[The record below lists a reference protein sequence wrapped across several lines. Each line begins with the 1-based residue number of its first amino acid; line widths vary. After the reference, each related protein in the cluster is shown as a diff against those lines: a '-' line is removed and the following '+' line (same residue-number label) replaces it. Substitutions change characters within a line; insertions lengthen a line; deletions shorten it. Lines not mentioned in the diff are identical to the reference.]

1 MSSIILALIGG
12 AILGIAVVGYLY
24 VNGRIAGISGLLA
37 QVLQPKSLLN
47 NLAFWF
53 LSGLFIIPFIYQLFV
68 EPEIVIKSS
77 PIGLIIAGILVG
89 FGTRLGSG
97 CTSGHGI
104 CGMSRLSVRSI
115 VATVTFMLAGIVTVF
130 VIRHILGDE
139 KRKMYLR
146 SYLADYLH

>member
-1 MSSIILALIGG
+1 MSSIILALVGG
-12 AILGIAVVGYLY
+12 SILGISVVGYLY

-47 NLAFWF
+47 NPAFWF

-77 PIGLIIAGILVG
+77 PLGLIITGLLVG

-104 CGMSRLSVRSI
+104 CGISRLSVRSI

-130 VIRHILGDE
+130 VIRHVLG
-139 KRKMYLR
+139 
-146 SYLADYLH
+146 AAI

>member
-47 NLAFWF
+47 NPAFWF

-68 EPEIVIKSS
+68 EPEVVIKSS
-77 PIGLIIAGILVG
+77 LIGLIIAGIFVG

-130 VIRHILGDE
+130 VIRHILGV
-139 KRKMYLR
+139 
-146 SYLADYLH
+146 AI